1 MYLHVGQDIVVPFKD
16 IIGIFDIEN
25 TTTSK
30 FTRSFL
36 ADAEKG
42 KRVVNVSD
50 DLPKAFVVCV
60 ESDGS
65 ETVYISQI
73 SAATLRKRYN
83 GNEIVSNPNGGR
95 T

>member
-1 MYLHVGQDIVVPFKD
+1 MYLHVGQDTVVPTKSV
-16 IIGIFDIEN
+16 IGIFDIEN

-30 FTRSFL
+30 FTRQFL

-50 DLPKAFVVCV
+50 ELPKAFVVCV
-60 ESDGS
+60 EPDGS

-73 SAATLRKRYN
+73 SAATLYKRAN
-83 GNEIVSNPNGGR
+83 NHLNF
-95 T
+95 

>member
-1 MYLHVGQDIVVPFKD
+1 MYLHIGQETVVPTD
-16 IIGIFDIEN
+16 TVIGIFDIEN

-30 FTRSFL
+30 FTRQFL

-50 DLPKAFVVCV
+50 ELPKSFVVCM
-60 ESDGS
+60 EPDGS

-73 SAATLRKRYN
+73 SAATLYKRAN
-83 GNEIVSNPNGGR
+83 NSLKF
-95 T
+95 